1 MRFTEK
7 YNEVLMVIGREKEIK
22 KLQELYN
29 SDSAELVALYGRRR
43 VGKTFLIDQVFED
56 KITFRHAGLSPI
68 ESSTMKEQLV
78 HFHRS
83 LKQFGWTDEK
93 VPTSWQEA
101 FYMLEDLLTEKADK
115 STRVVVFIDEIQWMD
130 TPRAKFMTGF
140 EAFWNGW
147 ACHRRNIMVIVCGS
161 SSSWILDHLVN
172 NHGGLYD
179 RVTCTIKLKPF
190 SLKECE
196 EFFQYKGVVMS
207 RYDITQAYM
216 IVGGIPFY
224 LRCFEKT
231 LSLPQNIDAIL
242 MSEDA
247 VLKDEYDKL
256 FSSLFVNAEGMKA
269 IVRAISSKNR
279 GLTRKEILDATGTED
294 SGEFS
299 KRLNALISGGFI
311 LKYSSFGN
319 GKREDFYK
327 LVDSFCL
334 FYLKFMKVNK
344 RKSWINIEDSRP
356 VTVWKGY
363 AFENVCWNHVSQIK
377 DALKIGGVATEESLW
392 SKRGNDETDGT
403 QIDLIIDRRDHV
415 VNMCEIKF
423 YSEDFAVDK
432 DYHMTLER
440 RKRLLREVISK
451 KSVIHNILITT
462 YGLKHNEYYSDFINT
477 VTLDDLFA

>member
-1 MRFTEK
+1 
-7 YNEVLMVIGREKEIK
+7 MVIGREKEIK
-22 KLQELYN
+22 KLQELYS

-43 VGKTFLIDQVFED
+43 VGKTFLIDRVFED

-83 LKQFGWTDEK
+83 LKQFGWGDER

-101 FYMLEDLLTEKADK
+101 FYMLEDLLTEKTDK

-147 ACHRRNIMVIVCGS
+147 ACHRRNIMAIVCGS
-161 SSSWILDHLVN
+161 SSSWILDNLVN

-179 RVTCTIKLKPF
+179 RVTCAIKLKPF

-256 FSSLFVNAEGMKA
+256 FSSLFVSPEGMKA
-269 IVRAISSKNR
+269 IVRVISSKNR
-279 GLTRKEILDATGTED
+279 GLTRKEILDAIGKED
-294 SGEFS
+294 SGDFS
-299 KRLNALISGGFI
+299 KKLNALKSGGFI
-311 LKYSSFGN
+311 LKYFSFGN

-327 LVDSFCL
+327 LVDPFCM
-334 FYLKFMKVNK
+334 FYLKFMKGNK

-363 AFENVCWNHVSQIK
+363 AFENTCWNHVSQIK

-440 RKRLLREVISK
+440 RKRLLREVIPK

-462 YGLKHNEYYSDFINT
+462 YGLKHNEYYSDFINI

>member
-1 MRFTEK
+1 
-7 YNEVLMVIGREKEIK
+7 MVIGREKEIK
-22 KLQELYN
+22 KLQELYS

-56 KITFRHAGLSPI
+56 KITFRHSGLSPI

-83 LKQFGWTDEK
+83 LKQFGWGDER

-101 FYMLEDLLTEKADK
+101 FYMLEDLLTEKTDK

-147 ACHRRNIMVIVCGS
+147 ACHRRSIMVIVCGS
-161 SSSWILDHLVN
+161 SSSWILDNLVN
-172 NHGGLYD
+172 NQGGLYD

-231 LSLPQNIDAIL
+231 LSLPQNIDVIL
-242 MSEDA
+242 MLEDA

-256 FSSLFVNAEGMKA
+256 FSSLFVNPEGMKA
-269 IVRAISSKNR
+269 IVRAISSKSR
-279 GLTRKEILDATGTED
+279 GLTRKEILDAVGIED
-294 SGEFS
+294 SGDFS
-299 KRLNALISGGFI
+299 KKLNALKSGGFI

-327 LVDSFCL
+327 LVDPFCM
-334 FYLKFMKVNK
+334 FYLKFMKGNK

-363 AFENVCWNHVSQIK
+363 AFENVCWNHISQIK

-440 RKRLLREVISK
+440 RKRLLREVIPK